1 MSGRIILAALLWFVL
16 ALAGSARAA
25 EQATSV
31 VDPAFRFLG
40 KWEGPANVYD
50 DHQVL
55 RPTNARLNVFRSPDD
70 PRYYVVELTVLD
82 DRLSRFTKCE
92 LVNTGE
98 MRLRDEVMVD
108 LRRVK
113 VSGVLKSLNG
123 QRIEE
128 GDVRFFVETPQ
139 GDFRPYYSVK
149 LAVRRVQEQ
158 PPVSPDATPPTASPE
173 ASPKAP

>member
-1 MSGRIILAALLWFVL
+1 MKKHIILALLLRWPALT
-16 ALAGSARAA
+16 ATARQAA
-25 EQATSV
+25 PPA
-31 VDPAFRFLG
+31 DPAVRFLG

-50 DHQVL
+50 DQQVM
-55 RPTNARLNVFRSPDD
+55 RPTNAALNVFRSPDD
-70 PRYYVVELTVLD
+70 PRYYIVELTVLD

-92 LVNTGE
+92 LVNAGE
-98 MRLRDEVMVD
+98 MRLHDEVMVD

-139 GDFRPYYSVK
+139 GDFRLYYAVK
-149 LAVRRVQEQ
+149 LAVRRMKEQ
-158 PPVSPDATPPTASPE
+158 PPAAPE
-173 ASPKAP
+173 AAPASAPSAAP